1 VKRPHR
7 RRTRGAFGLLG
18 AAIAAA
24 WAFAPRPPA
33 AEPERAPGRLR
44 WNEVC
49 FKAAHNS
56 VDRAEP
62 IPRQLD
68 WDPAV
73 PHDGGCRGVELD
85 IVMDPS
91 RTGPGD
97 DWVFGVQHGGA
108 FKASSPRLDECLRL
122 VRAWSTAHPGH
133 DPIAIHIDIKV
144 EATLGDDADF
154 CAKIDACLDR
164 ELERERIFT
173 PQDLRRRHGS
183 LLEAIDARGWP
194 TVETLRD
201 KFIIVFSGGDLDGPV
216 GRRRRAYLEKGHIAF
231 VDLDQRAAG
240 ASGGDE
246 CDIRNPYYNEGNRVF
261 LNVELGRKDWTRLAR
276 EGSKR
281 GFMVRV
287 WKANDAESWKRSL
300 DARIHIVSTDRI
312 TGSPWATVG
321 PGTLAPLPQ
330 RIRL

>member
-1 VKRPHR
+1 MTGTSP
-7 RRTRGAFGLLG
+7 GSG
-18 AAIAAA
+18 AAICSIVCTAVLAA
-24 WAFAPRPPA
+24 WVVA
-33 AEPERAPGRLR
+33 AEPERPVDRLR
-44 WNEVC
+44 WNEVA

-56 VDRAEP
+56 IDCTET

-108 FKASSPRLDECLRL
+108 LKASSPRLDECLRL
-122 VRAWSTAHPGH
+122 VRAWSAAHPGH
-133 DPIAIHIDIKV
+133 DPIAVHIDIKR
-144 EATLGDDADF
+144 EATLGDDAAF
-154 CAKIDACLDR
+154 IEKIDVMLGR
-164 ELERERIFT
+164 ELGADRIFS
-173 PQDLRRRHGS
+173 PRDLRGRHAS
-183 LLEAIDARGWP
+183 LLAAVDADGWP
-194 TVETLRD
+194 SIGNLRNR
-201 KFIIVFSGGDLDGPV
+201 FIVVFSGGDLDGPV
-216 GRRRRAYLEKGHIAF
+216 GRRRRAYLEKGGIAF

-246 CDIRNPYYNEGNRVF
+246 CDIRNPYYNEGSRVF

-287 WKANDAESWKRSL
+287 WKANSAETWKLAR

-312 TGSPWATVG
+312 TGSPWSTVG
-321 PGTLAPLPQ
+321 PGTLAPLP
-330 RIRL
+330 RRVRL

>member
-1 VKRPHR
+1 MMGISHGRC
-7 RRTRGAFGLLG
+7 
-18 AAIAAA
+18 AAIAGIVCSAALVA
-24 WAFAPRPPA
+24 WAVA

-44 WNEVC
+44 WNEIC

-73 PHDGGCRGVELD
+73 PHDGGCRGIELD

-91 RTGPGD
+91 RTGTGD
-97 DWVFGVQHGGA
+97 DWAFGVQHGGA
-108 FKASSPRLDECLRL
+108 FKLSSPRLDECLRL
-122 VRAWSTAHPGH
+122 VRAWSTTHPGH
-133 DPIAIHIDIKV
+133 DPIAVHIDIKP
-144 EATLGDDADF
+144 EATLGDDAAF
-154 CAKIDACLDR
+154 IEKIDALLGR
-164 ELERERIFT
+164 ELGADRIFS
-173 PQDLRRRHGS
+173 PRDLRGRHAS
-183 LLEAIDARGWP
+183 LLEAVDARGWP
-194 TVETLRD
+194 EVESLRE
-201 KFIIVFSGGDLDGPV
+201 KLIVVFSGGDLDGPV
-216 GRRRRAYLEKGHIAF
+216 GRRRRAYLEKGRVAF

-246 CDIRNPYYNEGNRVF
+246 CDIRNPYYMEGNRVF

-287 WKANDAESWKRSL
+287 WKANSAETWKLAR

-321 PGTLAPLPQ
+321 PGTLVPLPQ
-330 RIRL
+330 RVKL